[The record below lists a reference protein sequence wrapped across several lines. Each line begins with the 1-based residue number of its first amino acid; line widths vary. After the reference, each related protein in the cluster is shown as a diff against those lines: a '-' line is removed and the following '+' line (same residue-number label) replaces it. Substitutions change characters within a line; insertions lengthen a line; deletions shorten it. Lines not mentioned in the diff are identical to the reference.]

1 MITVSVTGDNPF
13 HFLVKPD
20 LLLHNSVVVFCV
32 LTEKLV
38 HLYISGLRKSLDSDD
53 PRFGLSL
60 DFYRGYLDEPFPDH
74 HWSLPLGPEACEDS
88 ALQGCPDP
96 VGEIEE
102 SGLDAE
108 HEGDPLVVGG
118 VGGVVLAVDALL
130 LHDAPEVGLV
140 LGGDVGAPVDPAVVL
155 GNLRADA
162 LELAAERNE
171 NMF

>member
-1 MITVSVTGDNPF
+1 MITVSVTGHNPS

-96 VGEIEE
+96 VREIEE

-118 VGGVVLAVDALL
+118 VGGVITARHSL
-130 LHDAPEVGLV
+130 PIFISNIIILV
-140 LGGDVGAPVDPAVVL
+140 LRAYLLVHYALQVRLVIAGDIAAAFTEHYKVD
-155 GNLRADA
+155 
-162 LELAAERNE
+162 
-171 NMF
+171 

>member
-1 MITVSVTGDNPF
+1 M
-13 HFLVKPD
+13 
-20 LLLHNSVVVFCV
+20 
-32 LTEKLV
+32 V
-38 HLYISGLRKSLDSDD
+38 HLYVSGLRKSLDSDD

-96 VGEIEE
+96 VREIEE

-118 VGGVVLAVDALL
+118 VRGLVSGHDALL
-130 LHDAPEVGLV
+130 LHDALEVGLEQDKV
-140 LGGDVGAPVDPAVVL
+140 TITTRAV
-155 GNLRADA
+155 ND
-162 LELAAERNE
+162 
-171 NMF
+171 